1 MKLFILIITRDIR
14 SYVSSGTKILLPTI
28 YLTLILIFFSISIQN
43 VLLNQYMIILPQ
55 VIWLSCL
62 LVSILTM
69 ESLYR
74 DDYED
79 GTLESFVINSEI
91 LEINIL
97 AKIIGYWIVNTFPL
111 LIIGST
117 MNLILTGDQST
128 TLVLFFSLMLGTL
141 GISLIGSIAASLT
154 VGVKSNNLLLSTI
167 VLPLDIPILIF
178 GTSCVYNAY
187 LGISYTSEML
197 FLFLLVVL
205 FLLVSPFASSMGIR
219 NSLD

>member
-1 MKLFILIITRDIR
+1 M
-14 SYVSSGTKILLPTI
+14 
-28 YLTLILIFFSISIQN
+28 
-43 VLLNQYMIILPQ
+43 
-55 VIWLSCL
+55 

-79 GTLESFVINSEI
+79 RTLESFLINSEI

-128 TLVLFFSLMLGTL
+128 TLVLFL
-141 GISLIGSIAASLT
+141 
-154 VGVKSNNLLLSTI
+154 
-167 VLPLDIPILIF
+167 VL
-178 GTSCVYNAY
+178 Y
-187 LGISYTSEML
+187 
-197 FLFLLVVL
+197 
-205 FLLVSPFASSMGIR
+205 
-219 NSLD
+219 

>member
-1 MKLFILIITRDIR
+1 
-14 SYVSSGTKILLPTI
+14 
-28 YLTLILIFFSISIQN
+28 
-43 VLLNQYMIILPQ
+43 MIILPQ

-128 TLVLFFSLMLGTL
+128 TLVLFFSLILGTL

-167 VLPLDIPILIF
+167 VLEHLF
-178 GTSCVYNAY
+178 GLCDVAT
-187 LGISYTSEML
+187 
-197 FLFLLVVL
+197 
-205 FLLVSPFASSMGIR
+205 
-219 NSLD
+219 